1 MTWQPA
7 MITGEAPGRAV
18 AVLLR
23 VGCCPGAPMLEGS
36 CSVLGGGLIAGAWG
50 LGAGWVGVRGLE
62 LVGGWWW
69 GPLSLIPPPLA
80 RDSVD
85 LRLEELKPFIPPA
98 WMTEKMQK
106 HMETLRRGGDVPVPE
121 GPPEP

>member
-1 MTWQPA
+1 M
-7 MITGEAPGRAV
+7 GR
-18 AVLLR
+18 
-23 VGCCPGAPMLEGS
+23 CPGF
-36 CSVLGGGLIAGAWG
+36 
-50 LGAGWVGVRGLE
+50 GAGWGLV
-62 LVGGWWW
+62 LGS
-69 GPLSLIPPPLA
+69 PQPDPPALA

-106 HMETLRRGGDVPVPE
+106 HMETLRRGGEVPVPE